1 MCLAEP
7 EGNAV
12 ARRRSSELSSA
23 LCREVLAALD
33 RVFVAEGPDEPDLGL
48 NVAYERARL
57 ALSRLAAAEAWV
69 VPRNTAQAIRETMT
83 AMLAAR
89 PGELERQLLSFPTWA
104 LRVLDRRDPRRPAG
118 ERLPAR
124 RRVSD
129 MMSLGA
135 VPAYPAASP
144 TASS

>member
-1 MCLAEP
+1 
-7 EGNAV
+7 
-12 ARRRSSELSSA
+12 
-23 LCREVLAALD
+23 VLAALD
-33 RVFVAEGPDEPDLGL
+33 RVFVAEGPDEPDLCL

-69 VPRNTAQAIRETMT
+69 VPRTTALAIRETMT

-89 PGELERQLLSFPTWA
+89 PGELERQLLSVPAWA
-104 LRVLDRRDPRRPAG
+104 LHVLDRRDPRRPAD

-129 MMSLGA
+129 VTSLRTA
-135 VPAYPAASP
+135 PAYPAASP